1 MGRVS
6 NANLTIKNIKE
17 LRIENKAYMKCV
29 GNPKELYLR
38 IYPSG
43 MKTFC
48 IRYKNKMIRLNEF
61 REGIYSL
68 KEARIDAIKILRKLI
83 VDENYNLAI
92 NKTKYTF
99 NFLYKQY
106 IKILKNKCRNER
118 YIKQI
123 EQRIDKYL
131 LPKLNN
137 KNIADIKHSELLDI
151 LTNIYNPTNKTKS
164 RIDIINRLISYLK
177 SIFDLAIADNYISN
191 SPAINLKEKF
201 ITLKEF
207 NKINSRDSR
216 RPAIINKEDIK
227 SFIKCLKDNHKIDLN
242 IKYAIFLQILT
253 ANRPFNTVSAKWSY
267 IDFENKLWTIPAS
280 EMKNKN
286 KHTIALNTYMIKILS
301 ELKSIS
307 ENNIYIFPSKTNANK
322 HISTNTISKAI
333 RETLN
338 YKYYGK
344 VVPYGFRST
353 FKTICSLNITT
364 LNNMG
369 ISEKVIEEVMDHSTK
384 GIAIHYER
392 IRSSIKEKMI
402 LMQWYGD
409 YINDIENLL

>member
-1 MGRVS
+1 MGRIS
-6 NANLTIKNIKE
+6 STNLTNKDIKKLQNN
-17 LRIENKAYMKCV
+17 NKAYIKCV

-48 IRYKNKMIRLNEF
+48 IRYKNKMIKLHEF
-61 REGIYSL
+61 RENIYSI
-68 KEARIDAIKILRKLI
+68 KEARADAIKILRKLLI
-83 VDENYNLAI
+83 DENYNLSI
-92 NKTKYTF
+92 NRVNY
-99 NFLYKQY
+99 NFSILYKQY
-106 IKILKNKCRNER
+106 IKIVQNKCRNER
-118 YIKQI
+118 YVKQI
-123 EQRIDKYL
+123 MQRINKYL
-131 LPKLNN
+131 LPKLGD

-151 LTNIYNPTNKTKS
+151 LTSIYNPANKNKS
-164 RIDIINRLISYLK
+164 RIDIIHRLISYLK
-177 SIFDLAIADNYISN
+177 SIFDLAIADNYIQN
-191 SPAINLKEKF
+191 NPANNLKEHF

-207 NKINSRDSR
+207 NKINSRDGR
-216 RPAIINKEDIK
+216 RPALINNEDIK
-227 SFIKCLKDNHKIDLN
+227 NFIKCLKENNKIDLN

-267 IDFENKLWTIPAS
+267 IDFKNKLWTIPAS

-286 KHTIALNTYMIKILS
+286 EHTIALNTYMIKILS

-307 ENNIYIFPSKTNANK
+307 KNNIYVFPSKYKNK

-364 LNNMG
+364 LNSMG

-384 GIAIHYER
+384 GIAMHYER
-392 IRSSIKEKMI
+392 SRSSIKEKMI

-409 YINDIENLL
+409 YINNIEKLL